1 MLAQSKTQTPS
12 PSQSQSPVNPFKMP
26 TAIHTRLDAS
36 VANSLGLQVGME
48 AEGVLKAFRPTRN
61 DEGFMLEIVVAN
73 TYTVMTFAKTS
84 TAKLASTLGG
94 KVLLTFKGIDG
105 DYANFSPKFI
115 I

>member
-1 MLAQSKTQTPS
+1 MPPKARTQTPS
-12 PSQSQSPVNPFKMP
+12 PSPSQSLVNPFKMP
-26 TAIHTRLDAS
+26 TATYTRLDAT
-36 VANSLGLQVGME
+36 VAQALGLQAGME

-73 TYTVMTFAKTS
+73 AYTVMTFAKTS

-94 KVLLTFKGIDG
+94 KVSLTFKGIDG
-105 DYANFSPKFI
+105 EYANFSPKFI